1 MVATANPL
9 PVSTLATAFGAG
21 LATSVLYAS
30 LKGGTALA
38 VPLMALSGLPLVIMA
53 LGWGT
58 MAGIVAAVVAMIAT
72 GLILGLPAV
81 LSLAC
86 LTALPALVS
95 AHQIGLARILDFGPP
110 PAAADAAAPGL
121 PVQGVKEWYPLGR
134 VLAIGATLVAV
145 ATVALAVYA
154 GFDPETILP
163 TLSEAFLASMPD
175 AQVGT
180 EEARRQFEPLL
191 RLILAVIPYLM
202 PLTWTLI
209 LVFNLWLSA
218 VVVRRSQRLARP
230 WEDLSRVTVPE
241 GLALVFGAAFLGSFL
256 PGALGSIAAVFVGAY
271 MAVYVLIG
279 LAVLHVGTLGIGA
292 RGLILGMAYAVLFF
306 FPFLALPLVL
316 LGLLETQLRFRD
328 RKLGGRRPPPMPPPP
343 AG

>member
-30 LKGGTALA
+30 LIGGTALA
-38 VPLMALSGLPLVIMA
+38 VPLMALSGLPLIIVA

-58 MAGIVAAVVAMIAT
+58 IAGIVAAVVAMIAT
-72 GLILGLPAV
+72 GVILSFPAV
-81 LSLAC
+81 FSLAC
-86 LTALPALVS
+86 LTAAPSLVS
-95 AHQIGLARILDFGPP
+95 AHLIGLARILDFGPA
-110 PAAADAAAPGL
+110 PAVNGAAPGQA
-121 PVQGVKEWYPLGR
+121 VQGVKEWYPLGR
-134 VLAIGATLVAV
+134 VLAVGATLVAV

-154 GFDPETILP
+154 GFDPDKILP
-163 TLSEAFLASMPD
+163 VLSEAFLASMPE

-191 RLILAVIPYLM
+191 RLILAIVPYLM

-209 LVFNLWLSA
+209 LVFNLWLGA

-230 WEDLSRVTVPE
+230 WEELSRVDVPQ
-241 GLALVFGAAFLGSFL
+241 GLALAFGVAFLGSFI
-256 PGALGSIAAVFVGAY
+256 PGAVGSIAAVFVGAY
-271 MAVYVLIG
+271 MAVYLLIG

-292 RGLILGMAYAVLFF
+292 RGVILGLAYAVLFF
-306 FPFLALPLVL
+306 FPFLAMPLVL
-316 LGLLETQLRFRD
+316 LGLLETHLRFRD
-328 RKLGGRRPPPMPPPP
+328 RKFAGRRPPPMPPAPP